1 MALLKIRVREE
12 IRRSLAC
19 FSFIF
24 ERSLVVSLMND
35 VKFKTDISITVSLP
49 ELESDEPATH
59 SVAG

>member
-12 IRRSLAC
+12 IKRSLAC

-35 VKFKTDISITVSLP
+35 VKFKIN
-49 ELESDEPATH
+49 
-59 SVAG
+59 